1 MQVLFVTILRCFD
14 CFYLVVCRR
23 LSSCIER
30 QFKLVIH
37 KDLPQDKIFIG
48 EMNKLKS
55 YVTQRP

>member
-1 MQVLFVTILRCFD
+1 MDHSYNFNDYTCFFTD
-14 CFYLVVCRR
+14 FRR

-30 QFKLVIH
+30 QFKIVIH
-37 KDLPQDKIFIG
+37 KDLPQDKLYTG